1 VTEVSSGR
9 ARHGRPTLL
18 GPTRQADRAAL
29 RAAAAI
35 AGGLVALAISGW
47 SPGVV
52 GLLAGVLTWLLRDAW
67 HALARRR
74 SR

>member
-1 VTEVSSGR
+1 VTELSPGR
-9 ARHGRPTLL
+9 AR
-18 GPTRQADRAAL
+18 QAGAAAL
-29 RAAAAI
+29 PVV
-35 AGGLVALAISGW
+35 GALAVGVVAVVIAGW

-52 GLLAGVLTWLLRDAW
+52 GVLAGVLTWLLLYAW